1 MFDLRVII
9 LNRFCF
15 GNTQKNS
22 HHNEDIRGN
31 LHPYDEVDN
40 KYAEEHPA
48 VCRKALHE
56 FVRTGCHID
65 TEQKQ
70 SDEPEIE
77 KET

>member
-1 MFDLRVII
+1 MGD
-9 LNRFCF
+9 
-15 GNTQKNS
+15 TQKNC
-22 HHNEDIRGN
+22 HHDENVRRD
-31 LHPYDEVDN
+31 LYPDDEVDE

-56 FVRTGCHID
+56 FVRTGHHID
-65 TEQKQ
+65 TEQEQ